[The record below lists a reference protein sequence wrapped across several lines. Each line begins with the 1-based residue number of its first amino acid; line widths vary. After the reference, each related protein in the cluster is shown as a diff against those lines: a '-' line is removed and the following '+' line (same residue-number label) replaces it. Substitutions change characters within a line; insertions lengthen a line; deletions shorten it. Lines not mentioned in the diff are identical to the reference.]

1 MTVTQIVTATDV
13 VTKGERTMLEKQYV
27 IDEITVRDSWRLFRI
42 VSEFVDGFE
51 TLAEVNPAVTIFGS
65 ARVSPDTP
73 EYTKAVTLGQ
83 LLAKSGFSVITGG
96 GGGIMEAA
104 NRGAAEAGG
113 KSVGLNIDLPAEQ
126 LPNSFSNIRLHFR
139 YFFVR
144 KVLFVKYAVAYII
157 FPGGYGTMDELFEAV
172 TLIQTRKI
180 KPFPVVLVGTDY
192 WSGMLSWVED
202 TVLRSQYI
210 SPEEW
215 DIIQVMDDPE
225 EIVKYL
231 RRVIII

>member
-1 MTVTQIVTATDV
+1 
-13 VTKGERTMLEKQYV
+13 
-27 IDEITVRDSWRLFRI
+27 
-42 VSEFVDGFE
+42 
-51 TLAEVNPAVTIFGS
+51 
-65 ARVSPDTP
+65 
-73 EYTKAVTLGQ
+73 
-83 LLAKSGFSVITGG
+83 
-96 GGGIMEAA
+96 
-104 NRGAAEAGG
+104 
-113 KSVGLNIDLPAEQ
+113 
-126 LPNSFSNIRLHFR
+126 
-139 YFFVR
+139 
-144 KVLFVKYAVAYII
+144 VLFVKYAVAYII